1 VCRGAVPVSGVENA
15 VRHIAVMTSGGDAP
29 GMNAALRAVVRRAA
43 SLGLKVS
50 GVRRGFE
57 GLLRGEFVPLGPES
71 VHDIIHR
78 GGTILLTAR
87 CEEFLRPEGQ
97 ALGARRLREAGCDAL
112 VCIGGDGSLRGCLA
126 LEALGVPTVG
136 VPGTID
142 NDLPGTDQT
151 IGFDTAV
158 NTAVEAVDRVRDT
171 ATAHERTFVVEVM
184 GRSSG
189 FIALAVGMGCGA
201 ETILVPEIPWQPE
214 EVCARLRRGLSRGTR
229 RNLIVVA
236 EGAYR
241 DRGLGPMELGRL
253 IEASTGLETRVTVLG
268 HVQRG
273 GSPTA
278 VDRNLASRLGAAAV
292 ELLVQGRHGLM
303 AGIQGGTVV
312 GVPLETVVASRRTL
326 DPALYQLAAV
336 LSA

>member
-1 VCRGAVPVSGVENA
+1 MR
-15 VRHIAVMTSGGDAP
+15 RIAVMTSGGDAP
-29 GMNAALRAVVRRAA
+29 GMNAAVRAVVRRAA
-43 SLGLKVS
+43 AA
-50 GVRRGFE
+50 GVQVIGIRRGYF
-57 GLLRGEFVPLGPES
+57 GLLGREFEPLGPDS

-87 CEEFLRPEGQ
+87 CQEFLTPEGQ
-97 ALGARRLREAGCDAL
+97 AAGARHLRAEGIEGL
-112 VCIGGDGSLRGCLA
+112 VCVGGDGSLRGCMA
-126 LEALGVPTVG
+126 LQSLGIPAAG

-142 NDLPGTDQT
+142 NDLGGTEAT

-184 GRSSG
+184 GRRSG
-189 FIALAVGMGCGA
+189 FIALATGLACGA
-201 ETILVPEIPWQPE
+201 ETILVPEIPWSVE
-214 EVCARLRRGLSRGTR
+214 GVCRRLRRGLERGTR
-229 RNLIVVA
+229 QNLVVLA
-236 EGAYR
+236 EGA
-241 DRGLGPMELGRL
+241 GHAMELGSA
-253 IEASTGLETRVTVLG
+253 IEAATGLETRVTILG

-292 ELLVQGRHGLM
+292 EFLIEGHHGVM
-303 AGIQGGTVV
+303 AGLQSGVAV
-312 GVPLETVVASRRTL
+312 GIPLRRVTMTRRTL
-326 DPALYQLAAV
+326 DRSLHDLAGL